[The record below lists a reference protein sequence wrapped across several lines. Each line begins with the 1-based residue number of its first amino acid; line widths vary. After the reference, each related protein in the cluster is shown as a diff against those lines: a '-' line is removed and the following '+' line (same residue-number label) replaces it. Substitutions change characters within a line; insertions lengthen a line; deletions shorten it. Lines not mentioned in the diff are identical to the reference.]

1 MRLDDLKPAAGSN
14 KKRKR
19 VGRGDGSGHGKTS
32 CRGHKG
38 QGSRSGGNT
47 KPGFEGGQ
55 MPLQRRLPKR
65 GFHNRFANDFA
76 IINLGRIQRA
86 LDAGKLKGKDTVTE
100 TDLREAGL
108 VSHARNGIR
117 LLAQGEFKTKLSF
130 EVAGASRSAIEAVEK
145 LGGSVKTSFK
155 KTIHMNKKG
164 EPGKRVQ
171 RRKAAAEKRSKAS
184 SG

>member
-1 MRLDDLKPAAGSN
+1 MKLEDLRPAAGSN

-65 GFHNRFANDFA
+65 GFHNIFRNEMAVV
-76 IINLGRIQRA
+76 NLAQ
-86 LDAGKLKGKDTVTE
+86 LDA
-100 TDLREAGL
+100 
-108 VSHARNGIR
+108 
-117 LLAQGEFKTKLSF
+117 LA
-130 EVAGASRSAIEAVEK
+130 EVADIAPETMSQHGLISGKNRQVKVLGEGNLTKAMTVRAHGFSSSAKQKIEAA
-145 LGGSVKTSFK
+145 GG
-155 KTIHMNKKG
+155 
-164 EPGKRVQ
+164 
-171 RRKAAAEKRSKAS
+171 KAELITLHA
-184 SG
+184 